1 MIRAYDKILLASA
14 CDSLGRMIDYS
25 VHSLRMDASSILD
38 LFIASGTAALF
49 GRGDIR
55 LTAGMSG
62 IELAYE
68 VLERSGLTYER
79 IPPRHTMSLSNEY
92 WAGYALAHAQWES
105 GLSFDEITGRLSIR
119 DLIADAGRERL
130 ALLESLPLD
139 ISDEDKAAEIRR
151 FGESFAAKAAGRITY
166 PGAGSG
172 SDERDAGGVGGAGI
186 ALDSRNVNG
195 TGNSD
200 NAHAAGR
207 GATRVGSARDIR
219 ESGSTRGTAAASMG
233 DTALKRMRQLTGLSQ
248 SGLASASGVPVRTIQ
263 QYEQRQ
269 KDINKAG
276 YIQLVSL
283 ASALNCEPAALLEIR

>member
-62 IELAYE
+62 IELTYE

-139 ISDEDKAAEIRR
+139 ISDEDKAAELRR
-151 FGESFAAKAAGRITY
+151 FGESFAAKTAGLIT
-166 PGAGSG
+166 
-172 SDERDAGGVGGAGI
+172 
-186 ALDSRNVNG
+186 
-195 TGNSD
+195 
-200 NAHAAGR
+200 NAC
-207 GATRVGSARDIR
+207 
-219 ESGSTRGTAAASMG
+219 TAAASMG

-283 ASALNCEPAALLEIR
+283 ASALNCEPASLLEIL

>member
-1 MIRAYDKILLASA
+1 MIRAYDRILLASA

-62 IELAYE
+62 IELTYE

-92 WAGYALAHAQWES
+92 WAGYAMAHAQWES
-105 GLSFDEITGRLSIR
+105 GLSFDEVTGRLSIR

-139 ISDEDKAAEIRR
+139 ISDEDKAAELRL
-151 FGESFAAKAAGRITY
+151 FGESFAAKTAGLITH
-166 PGAGSG
+166 AGDVSG
-172 SDERDAGGVGGAGI
+172 ISVGGAGN
-186 ALDSRNVNG
+186 ARDNRNVNG
-195 TGNSD
+195 TGNS
-200 NAHAAGR
+200 NSTHAAGR
-207 GATRVGSARDIR
+207 GATSVISARDTR
-219 ESGSTRGTAAASMG
+219 DSGSTRSTAAAPMG

-283 ASALNCEPAALLEIR
+283 ASALNCEPASLLEIR